1 MCFPSVPTR
10 YWAVWWEWTV
20 NQEPLGSGKF
30 RPHLMPSPLPW
41 LLQPREYFIP
51 TPLRCD
57 AVTVS
62 ARTGLLRHEQLISK
76 DRGWGNKPPC
86 QVKQQ
91 EEQEPFI
98 LLYSLCSSF
107 RNIAAL
113 LSTLPPFLQLSL
125 PLILFILFQCSFSLF
140 SFPTLDLCFLSF
152 IHSTICW
159 LLCGTQQ

>member
-62 ARTGLLRHEQLISK
+62 ARTGLLRHEQLISE
-76 DRGWGNKPPC
+76 RRPLSLGNI
-86 QVKQQ
+86 
-91 EEQEPFI
+91 I
-98 LLYSLCSSF
+98 LLKENGGMSQFLGRLIGSLGVPKKRGVWNSQGG
-107 RNIAAL
+107 RKDK
-113 LSTLPPFLQLSL
+113 
-125 PLILFILFQCSFSLF
+125 LF
-140 SFPTLDLCFLSF
+140 SFSTFLR
-152 IHSTICW
+152 II
-159 LLCGTQQ
+159 